1 MTFNTD
7 NQQEDSQQQQS
18 GADQRQM
25 RAAESDRTSQGRS
38 REDEMREYQ
47 QTFAGSM

>member
-7 NQQEDSQQQQS
+7 NQQEDSQQQSSANQHQMEA
-18 GADQRQM
+18 GEADH
-25 RAAESDRTSQGRS
+25 TSQGRS